1 MWWENSVKDH
11 LKGKLKGNLESCE
24 FKVEFHSKRLV
35 HLVHQVHR
43 NNKTPK
49 RKLNNIVYAVQYSE
63 ECL

>member
-24 FKVEFHSKRLV
+24 FHSKR
-35 HLVHQVHR
+35 LVHQVHR

-49 RKLNNIVYAVQYSE
+49 CKLNNIVYAVQYSE
-63 ECL
+63 ERL